1 MLLKIYEENPSLKAI
16 QKVVQ
21 CLSDG
26 GIIIYPTD
34 TVYGMGCS
42 IFKPKAVEKISQIK
56 GIPLNKANFSL
67 ICNNLSDLSTYA
79 KPLNNDFYKIM
90 KNCLPGPYT
99 FILNASSNVPKLFM
113 SKKKSV
119 GIRVPDRNIIQAIV
133 AELGHPIMS
142 TSVKIDHDSIEYS
155 VNPELIHEKYGNI
168 VDIVID
174 GGYGDVIGSTIL
186 DCTGDVIELVREG
199 KGNVD
204 FLVLGD

>member
-1 MLLKIYEENPSLKAI
+1 MLLKIYEENPAPKAI

-34 TVYGMGCS
+34 TVYGIGCS
-42 IFKPKAVEKISQIK
+42 IHKPKAVEKISQIK
-56 GIPLNKANFSL
+56 GIPLSKAKFSL

-90 KNCLPGPYT
+90 KHCLPGPYT
-99 FILNASSNVPKLFM
+99 FILNASNNVPKLFM

-119 GIRVPDRNIIQAIV
+119 GIRVPDRSIIQAIV
-133 AELGHPIMS
+133 SELGHPIMS
-142 TSVKIDHDSIEYS
+142 TSISIDRENIEYS
-155 VNPELIHEKYGNI
+155 IDPELIHEKYENI

-174 GGYGDVIGSTIL
+174 GGYGDIVGSTIL

-199 KGNVD
+199 KGSVD
-204 FLVLGD
+204 FLIID